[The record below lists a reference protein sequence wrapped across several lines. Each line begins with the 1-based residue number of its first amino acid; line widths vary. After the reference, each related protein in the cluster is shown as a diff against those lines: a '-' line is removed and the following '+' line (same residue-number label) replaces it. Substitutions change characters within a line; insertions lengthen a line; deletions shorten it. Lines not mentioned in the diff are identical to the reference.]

1 MAQPNRLPAEGE
13 HRLKGTEI
21 DRGRP
26 IGFRLDGREI
36 KGFAGDTLLSALL
49 ASGII
54 GAGTHSGEVLALD
67 ERFAPPVLL
76 RGHTHDRL
84 RALSPERT
92 PAADGLDLVTLSRSQ
107 QGRYGRATG
116 LLRSLK
122 ARRGARLDLDY
133 DDDDASLAG
142 PWFDAP
148 AEQELTADLI
158 VVGGGLAGIG
168 AALAAAKRGDRVVL
182 IERRSWLG
190 GEVRFFGTG
199 GDTESPDELVAK
211 LTVSI
216 NRFANITM
224 LLAAE
229 AFAAF
234 EGIVR
239 VNQVVLENGVPVS
252 RGIAVSAPRIVL
264 ATGAIDRLPIFAGNR
279 TPGVVSALAAFN
291 RADRYGVWIGRAA
304 LFATA
309 TNVGYR
315 AAMPAVDA
323 GIAVSRIA
331 DTRLDPQSR
340 YISFAK
346 AYGLGM
352 TRSLKPRKAVPAGR
366 RGGLAVDFDHT
377 PAETVRPSE
386 HFITG
391 QLVVSG
397 GWQPDLMLWHMAG
410 GSSRWIAANSR
421 IEAEGQL
428 PGIAL
433 AGAAA
438 GFRNAA
444 ACLASGE
451 AAAARLFGRSAPDIA
466 DPQIDPLYESADDPT
481 PIGVFDPEAEVSAY
495 LDGGASL
502 AARPRPARRW
512 RRLLGRAGVRRWG
525 LDEQVRPLGVAD
537 VAAGVQLGLIPPDD
551 AAIVA
556 QERCVTP
563 GDIADA
569 GRLPGPVAVPAQP
582 LAGAPPTYLTGRFG
596 PKPSIWLVEPHDGRS
611 FEPGCLV
618 YANADPAE
626 PLAAI
631 GVVFA
636 PAPEGRRGGLA
647 MMKRAASERDT
658 PVVRDV
664 SGQNSVRLVDP
675 YKPGQPAADAIRQI
689 AGDRAKVETAASEMP
704 ADAVNEPS
712 STAAE
717 SADAAPPTPADP
729 SPMPS
734 AVDRSSGEPKA
745 ATEATEPPAPAPAPA
760 TGGGAD
766 AETSQDDAA
775 GAEVGPE
782 PDGKFSESADNSA
795 SA

>member
-1 MAQPNRLPAEGE
+1 MAQPNRLPAEGD

-36 KGFAGDTLLSALL
+36 QGFAGDTLLSALL
-49 ASGII
+49 ASGIT
-54 GAGTHSGEVLALD
+54 GAGTHGGEVLALD
-67 ERFAPPVLL
+67 ERFAPPMLL
-76 RGHTHDRL
+76 RGHAHNRL
-84 RALSPERT
+84 RALSPERA

-107 QGRYGRATG
+107 QGRYGRAMG

-122 ARRGARLDLDY
+122 ARRGRRLDLDY

-148 AEQELTADLI
+148 AERELTADLV

-168 AALAAAKRGDRVVL
+168 AALATAKRGDRVVL

-199 GDTESPDELVAK
+199 DEAQSPDELVAK
-211 LTVSI
+211 LTASI
-216 NRFANITM
+216 NGFANITM

-234 EGIVR
+234 EGMVR
-239 VNQVVLENGVPVS
+239 VNQVVLEHGVPVS
-252 RGIAVSAPRIVL
+252 RGIAISAPRIVL
-264 ATGAIDRLPIFAGNR
+264 ATGAIDRLPIFAGNQ

-291 RADRYGVWIGRAA
+291 RADRYGVWIGREA

-309 TNVGYR
+309 TNFGYR

-323 GIAVSRIA
+323 GVAVSRIA

-352 TRSLKPRKAVPAGR
+352 VRSLKPRKAVPGK

-377 PAETVRPSE
+377 PEETTRPGE

-410 GSSRWIAANSR
+410 GSSRWIVANNR
-421 IEAEGQL
+421 LEAEGQL

-433 AGAAA
+433 AGAVA
-438 GFRNAA
+438 GFRNAS

-451 AAAARLFGRSAPDIA
+451 AAANRLFGRSVPDIA
-466 DPQIDPLYESADDPT
+466 DPQIDPVYESADDPT
-481 PIGVFDPEAEVSAY
+481 PVGLFDLEAEVSAY
-495 LDGGASL
+495 LDGGDSL
-502 AARPRPARRW
+502 AARPRPVRGW
-512 RRLLGRAGVRRWG
+512 RRLLGRAGARRWG
-525 LDEQVRPLGVAD
+525 LDEQARPLGVAD

-563 GDIADA
+563 GDIVDA
-569 GRLPGPVAVPAQP
+569 GRLPGPLAASAQP
-582 LAGAPPTYLTGRFG
+582 LAGAPPTYLSGRFG

-618 YANADPAE
+618 YANADPAD

-636 PAPEGRRGGLA
+636 PAPEGRKGGLA
-647 MMKRAASERDT
+647 VMIRSASEGDT

-675 YKPGQPAADAIRQI
+675 YKVEQPPTDAIKQI
-689 AGDRAKVETAASEMP
+689 AGDGSKDETVAGGISVETAVKPLAAAENADAALSTP
-704 ADAVNEPS
+704 ADAIPTQPVTDQSSAQPPAATKPS
-712 STAAE
+712 E
-717 SADAAPPTPADP
+717 LP
-729 SPMPS
+729 SPAPI
-734 AVDRSSGEPKA
+734 P
-745 ATEATEPPAPAPAPA
+745 ATEEAS
-760 TGGGAD
+760 D
-766 AETSQDDAA
+766 AETSQDGATGAA
-775 GAEVGPE
+775 IGPE
-782 PDGKFSESADNSA
+782 PDGKFSESAEGSA